1 MSRIISIEGN
11 IGSGKSTLVH
21 NLQSHFKNANVNTV
35 FLQEPVNI
43 WNSIKDNNGTILEQF
58 YKDQEKFSFSF
69 QMMAYISRLSI
80 LKNAIKQNPNAIII
94 TERSLYTDKFVF
106 AKMLYDNKKISDIDF
121 QIYLKWFDE
130 FIEEL
135 PKHEFIYLKTD
146 PSKCFE
152 RIAKRARPG
161 ENIELNYLQECSD
174 YHDNMLIN
182 TSSSCDLILDG
193 NIDEEIP
200 ITHIPSIEDMILRN
214 SINHSYA

>member
-21 NLQSHFKNANVNTV
+21 NLQSHFKNKNINTI

-152 RIAKRARPG
+152 RIAKRARSG

>member
-21 NLQSHFKNANVNTV
+21 NLQSHFKNKNINAI
-35 FLQEPVNI
+35 FIQEPVNI
-43 WNSIKDNNGTILEQF
+43 WNSIRDNNGTILEQF

-69 QMMAYISRLSI
+69 QMMAYISRLSV

-174 YHDNMLIN
+174 YHDNMLTN
-182 TSSSCDLILDG
+182 TSSSCDLVLDG
-193 NIDEEIP
+193 NIDEEVP
-200 ITHIPSIEDMILRN
+200 TTHIPSIENMILTN
-214 SINHSYA
+214 SISHIYA